1 MAGKTRSKAAG
12 YHGVQNMKFAP
23 KKSGTYDTALL
34 DMKYAQSIN
43 PSALLE
49 AAEQYAD
56 NRLVCRVPSD
66 TGYEGEV
73 GTTAPDPELE
83 KAAGFALEGAN
94 GLITTNIASYLRG
107 ALYYEFLELDEDGK
121 QSVVKCWM
129 FNVEIGK
136 GSATYTT
143 AKGSVEF
150 GAYSYPFRAYGGS
163 AEGLRGH

>member
-66 TGYEGEV
+66 TG
-73 GTTAPDPELE
+73 
-83 KAAGFALEGAN
+83 
-94 GLITTNIASYLRG
+94 LRG
-107 ALYYEFLELDEDGK
+107 RGGYHRPRP
-121 QSVVKCWM
+121 
-129 FNVEIGK
+129 
-136 GSATYTT
+136 
-143 AKGSVEF
+143 
-150 GAYSYPFRAYGGS
+150 GAGEGGRLRAGGRKRPDYHQHRQLPPGAPCTMS
-163 AEGLRGH
+163 S